1 MFINSMSR
9 ALDRL
14 IKIEG
19 DMHIVC
25 RINCNHFFL
34 TFLRICSKSD
44 KDSDTFSF
52 DGEKQTPAVGAECC
66 FNQDIFGLRPVVSH
80 RCTVPSS
87 PAVTR
92 RCRLD
97 LE

>member
-66 FNQDIFGLRPVVSH
+66 FNQDICGNESREKLIGFPTAPPLPPL
-80 RCTVPSS
+80 RCTTPSK
-87 PAVTR
+87 
-92 RCRLD
+92 
-97 LE
+97 